1 MLCIS
6 VAEIDD
12 HHDDTTRGERMRLR
26 ELLGQ
31 DLNATDEFALCAD
44 NREALDPAHT
54 LAIDDILEQDLP

>member
-1 MLCIS
+1 
-6 VAEIDD
+6 
-12 HHDDTTRGERMRLR
+12 MRLR

-31 DLNATDEFALCAD
+31 DLNATDEFALYAD